1 MYLKISNF
9 AEIINGYTFRGAIET
24 VKTRDILVLQAKDII
39 QGETIIESEKL
50 TPISFKGTR
59 TASFL
64 QKDDVLIV
72 SRGMGV
78 GSFRSAIFSLDTSNI
93 IASSS
98 LLILRIKKKEVLPEY
113 ISLYFNS
120 IEGQNKILET
130 VAGSSILAIS
140 RKKFEEEIKIPIPP
154 LEIQHSLIK
163 LNQNIKQQEKIYDRK
178 KELKQEIIKAT
189 ITNLIKK

>member
-1 MYLKISNF
+1 MYMKISNF
-9 AEIINGYTFRGAIET
+9 SEVINGYTFRGAIET
-24 VKTRDILVLQAKDII
+24 TKNGDIFVLQAKDIVLGQNI
-39 QGETIIESEKL
+39 TSIDKL
-50 TPISFKGTR
+50 TPIAFTGTR

-64 QKDDVLIV
+64 QKNDVLIV

-98 LLILRIKKKEVLPEY
+98 LLILRINKKEVLPEY

-120 IEGQNKILET
+120 VEGQNKILET
-130 VAGSSILAIS
+130 VAGSYIRAIS

-154 LEIQHSLIK
+154 LEVQHSLIE

-178 KELKQEIIKAT
+178 KQLKQEIINAT

>member
-1 MYLKISNF
+1 MKVSNF
-9 AEIINGYTFRGAIET
+9 AEVINGYTFRGAIET
-24 VKTRDILVLQAKDII
+24 AKNRDILVLQAKDIT
-39 QGETIIESEKL
+39 QGENVTEIEKL

-78 GSFRSAIFSLDTSNI
+78 GSFRSAIFSLDATNI

-98 LLILRIKKKEVLPEY
+98 LLILRIKNKEVLPEY

-130 VAGSSILAIS
+130 VAGSYIRAIS
-140 RKKFEEEIKIPIPP
+140 RKKFEEEIKIPIPS
-154 LEIQHSLIK
+154 LETQRSLIK

-178 KELKQEIIKAT
+178 KELKKEIINAT

>member
-1 MYLKISNF
+1 MYIKISNF
-9 AEIINGYTFRGAIET
+9 AEVINGYTFRGAIET
-24 VKTRDILVLQAKDII
+24 LKNGDISVLQAKDIVSGQNVTDI
-39 QGETIIESEKL
+39 DKL
-50 TPISFKGTR
+50 TPIAFSGTR

-72 SRGMGV
+72 SRGMGA
-78 GSFRSAIFSLDTSNI
+78 GSFRSAVFSLNTTNI

-98 LLILRIKKKEVLPEY
+98 LLILRIKKKEVLSEY

-130 VAGSSILAIS
+130 VAGSYIRAIS

-154 LEIQHSLIK
+154 LEIQESLIK
-163 LNQNIKQQEKIYDRK
+163 LNQNIKQQEKIYERK
-178 KELKQEIIKAT
+178 KQLKQEIINAT

>member
-1 MYLKISNF
+1 MYMKISNF
-9 AEIINGYTFRGAIET
+9 AEVINGYTFRGAIET
-24 VKTRDILVLQAKDII
+24 AENRDILVLQAKDIT
-39 QGETIIESEKL
+39 QGENVTEIEKL

-64 QKDDVLIV
+64 QKYDVLVV

-78 GSFRSAIFSLDTSNI
+78 GSFRSVIFSLDTSNI

-98 LLILRIKKKEVLPEY
+98 LLILRIKNKEVLPEY

-120 IEGQNKILET
+120 TEGQNKILET
-130 VAGSSILAIS
+130 VAGSYIRAIS

-154 LEIQHSLIK
+154 LETQHSLIK

-178 KELKQEIIKAT
+178 KQLKQQIINAT